1 MNRKKLFNLSKIII
15 SFPLSI
21 ALLCA
26 NYVSLSVSAA
36 SISRTIDN
44 DPIASGYS
52 YDAYNMSYY
61 NGMTGSYNQDM
72 RLSPSI
78 YGSNAYYRWIYPTM
92 NVASQTCN
100 VTLNIYLNHADFTD
114 ESATYYFEKKPI
126 EDLSGVVDKI
136 GTKNQKYAPAGW
148 SSISKSVTR
157 YPGETYIT
165 SRLVSVNASSGSYKQ
180 LGADALQV
188 TVTY

>member
-1 MNRKKLFNLSKIII
+1 MCIICPITVEYNL
-15 SFPLSI
+15 
-21 ALLCA
+21 
-26 NYVSLSVSAA
+26 
-36 SISRTIDN
+36 
-44 DPIASGYS
+44 
-52 YDAYNMSYY
+52 
-61 NGMTGSYNQDM
+61 DM

-78 YGSNAYYRWIYPTM
+78 YGSNSYYKWIYPTI
-92 NVASQTCN
+92 NVASQTCT
-100 VTLNIYLNHADFTD
+100 VTLDIYLNHADFTD
-114 ESATYYFEKKPI
+114 QSASYYFEIKPI
-126 EDLSGVVDKI
+126 EGLSGVVDKI

-165 SRLVSVNASSGSYKQ
+165 SRNVSVNASSGSYKQ